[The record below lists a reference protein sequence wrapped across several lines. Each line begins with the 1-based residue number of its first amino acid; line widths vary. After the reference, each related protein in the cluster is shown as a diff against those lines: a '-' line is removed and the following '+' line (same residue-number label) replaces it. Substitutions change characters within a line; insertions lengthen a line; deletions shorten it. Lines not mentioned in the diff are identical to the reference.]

1 MRQGPADALAAVFL
15 ENEQVGEFMGVDA
28 WQLAAFDQQKTGD
41 ETVHQYQAGAPARVL
56 PIALQVRLV
65 DVVAAVGL
73 DLFLFPVRRL
83 IGVELIEIDDQRR
96 LVGGGGDQL
105 DMHGRLARATRGGAG
120 AIIAVFQRAEISMA
134 KAKRMY
140 GCTECGATFPKWA
153 GQCGECGAWNTLTET
168 MIESGGAAA
177 PSGRGGWAGQQAQI
191 KTLAEVSIEEVP
203 RFSTVSGELDRVL
216 GGGLVDGSVVLIG
229 GDPGIGKST
238 ILLQTLCNIAQR
250 LPALYVTG
258 EESQQQVAM
267 RARRLE
273 LPQDKLK
280 VMTETCIES
289 IIDVARREQ
298 PKVMVIDSIQTIFTE
313 QLQSAPGGVA
323 QVRESAALLVRF
335 AKQSGTAI
343 FLVGHVTKEG
353 ALAGPRVLEH
363 MVDTVLYF
371 EGESD
376 GRLRLLRAVKNRFGA
391 VNELGVFGMTDKG
404 LKEVTNPSAIFLT
417 RAQEAVPGS
426 VVMATWEGTRPML
439 VEVQA
444 LVDTSHMANPKR
456 VTLGLDQNRLAMLL
470 AVLHRHGGIPTYD
483 QDVFLN
489 VVGGV
494 KVLETASDLA
504 LMAAVISSLRN
515 KPLPHDLLVFGE
527 IGLSGEIRPVPSGQE
542 RLKEAAKHGFKRAI
556 VPKGNAPK
564 EAPAGLQIIA
574 VPRLEQALDAL
585 FE

>member
-1 MRQGPADALAAVFL
+1 
-15 ENEQVGEFMGVDA
+15 
-28 WQLAAFDQQKTGD
+28 
-41 ETVHQYQAGAPARVL
+41 
-56 PIALQVRLV
+56 
-65 DVVAAVGL
+65 
-73 DLFLFPVRRL
+73 
-83 IGVELIEIDDQRR
+83 
-96 LVGGGGDQL
+96 
-105 DMHGRLARATRGGAG
+105 
-120 AIIAVFQRAEISMA
+120 MA

-140 GCTECGATFPKWA
+140 GCTECGSTFPKWA
-153 GQCGECGAWNTLTET
+153 GQCGDCGAWNTLVET
-168 MIESGGAAA
+168 VVEAA
-177 PSGRGGWAGQQAQI
+177 PAASGRAGWAGDQANI
-191 KTLAEVSIEEVP
+191 KTLAEVSVEEVP
-203 RFSTVSGELDRVL
+203 RFSTASGELDRVL

-238 ILLQTLCNIAQR
+238 ILLQTLCAIAQR
-250 LPALYVTG
+250 YPALYVTG

-267 RARRLE
+267 RARRLD

-289 IIDVARREQ
+289 IIATARLEK

-323 QVRESAALLVRF
+323 QVRESAALLVRY

-444 LVDTSHMANPKR
+444 LVDTSHLANPRR

-470 AVLHRHGGIPTYD
+470 AVLHRHGSIPTYD
-483 QDVFLN
+483 QDVFIN

-494 KVLETASDLA
+494 KVLETAADLA

-515 KPLPHDLLVFGE
+515 RPLDTDLLVFGE
-527 IGLSGEIRPVPSGQE
+527 VGLSGEIRPVPSGQE
-542 RLKEAAKHGFKRAI
+542 RLKEGAKHGFKRAI

-564 EAPAGLQIIA
+564 EAPSGLQIIA
-574 VPRLEQALDAL
+574 VTRLEQALDAL

>member
-1 MRQGPADALAAVFL
+1 
-15 ENEQVGEFMGVDA
+15 
-28 WQLAAFDQQKTGD
+28 
-41 ETVHQYQAGAPARVL
+41 
-56 PIALQVRLV
+56 
-65 DVVAAVGL
+65 
-73 DLFLFPVRRL
+73 
-83 IGVELIEIDDQRR
+83 
-96 LVGGGGDQL
+96 
-105 DMHGRLARATRGGAG
+105 
-120 AIIAVFQRAEISMA
+120 MA

-153 GQCGECGAWNTLTET
+153 GQCAECGAWNTLVET
-168 MIESGGAAA
+168 MVENTPAA
-177 PSGRGGWAGQQAQI
+177 SSNSRTGWAGEQATV
-191 KTLAEVSIEEVP
+191 KTLAEVSVEEIP
-203 RFSTVSGELDRVL
+203 RFSTASTELDRVL

-238 ILLQTLCNIAQR
+238 ILLQTLCNLAER
-250 LPALYVTG
+250 MPALYVTG

-267 RARRLE
+267 RARRLG

-280 VMTETCIES
+280 VMTETSIES
-289 IIDVARREQ
+289 IIATARREN

-353 ALAGPRVLEH
+353 SLAGPRVLEH

-391 VNELGVFGMTDKG
+391 VNELGVFGMTDRG
-404 LKEVTNPSAIFLT
+404 LKEVSNPSAIFLS
-417 RAQEAVPGS
+417 RAQEEIAGS

-444 LVDTSHMANPKR
+444 LVDDSHLANPRR

-470 AVLHRHGGIPTYD
+470 AVLHRHGGIPTHD

-504 LMAAVISSLRN
+504 LMAAVMSSLRN
-515 KPLPHDLLVFGE
+515 RPLPHGLLVFGE
-527 IGLSGEIRPVPSGQE
+527 VGLSGEVRPVPSGQE

-564 EAPAGLQIIA
+564 EAPAGLEIVA
-574 VPRLEQALDAL
+574 VTRLEQALDAL

>member
-1 MRQGPADALAAVFL
+1 
-15 ENEQVGEFMGVDA
+15 
-28 WQLAAFDQQKTGD
+28 
-41 ETVHQYQAGAPARVL
+41 
-56 PIALQVRLV
+56 
-65 DVVAAVGL
+65 
-73 DLFLFPVRRL
+73 
-83 IGVELIEIDDQRR
+83 
-96 LVGGGGDQL
+96 
-105 DMHGRLARATRGGAG
+105 
-120 AIIAVFQRAEISMA
+120 MA

-153 GQCGECGAWNTLTET
+153 GQCAECGAWNTLVET
-168 MIESGGAAA
+168 MIENTPVASGT
-177 PSGRGGWAGQQAQI
+177 GRAGWAGEQASL
-191 KTLAEVSIEEVP
+191 KTLAEVSIVEIP
-203 RFSTVSGELDRVL
+203 RFSTASAELDRVL

-238 ILLQTLCNIAQR
+238 ILLQTLCNMAER
-250 LPALYVTG
+250 MPALYVTG

-267 RARRLE
+267 RARRLG

-280 VMTETCIES
+280 VMTETSIES
-289 IIDVARREQ
+289 IIATARVEK

-323 QVRESAALLVRF
+323 QVRESTALLVRF
-335 AKQSGTAI
+335 AKQSGTAV

-353 ALAGPRVLEH
+353 SLAGPRVLEH

-391 VNELGVFGMTDKG
+391 VNELGVFGMTDRG
-404 LKEVTNPSAIFLT
+404 LKEVSNPSAIFLS
-417 RAQEAVPGS
+417 RAQEEIAGS

-444 LVDTSHMANPKR
+444 LVDDSHLANPRR

-470 AVLHRHGGIPTYD
+470 AVLHRHGGIPTHD

-504 LMAAVISSLRN
+504 LMAAVMSSLRN
-515 KPLPHDLLVFGE
+515 RPLPHGLLVFGE
-527 IGLSGEIRPVPSGQE
+527 VGLSGEVRPVPSGQE

-564 EAPAGLQIIA
+564 EAPAGLEVVA
-574 VPRLEQALDAL
+574 VTRLEQALDAL